1 MSMADSSGTGAQAPG
16 FYTFKVGDIEVIA
29 LHEGVLVRD
38 RPAGFVPNATD
49 EEVAEAYAAA
59 GMARD
64 KLTITFNALAV
75 RTSGQVVLIDTGLGE
90 FGPPGTGMLLS
101 NLKAAGIQPEDVST
115 VIISHCH
122 GDHILGLRRKDEQ
135 LVFPNAEILVPE
147 KEWDFWM
154 DDAKMA
160 TASEAAKGNFEVCRQ
175 VFGTIAD
182 KVRRYAWDSEIAP
195 GLTAVR
201 ANGHTPGMSAIRIA
215 SGDQAMMFV
224 ADITNNPL
232 VFARHP
238 EWLAMF
244 DMDPAE
250 TIATR
255 KRILDMAA
263 AEKLRLSFYHA
274 PFPATGYIAKTAT
287 GYEFLPALWTAA

>member
-1 MSMADSSGTGAQAPG
+1 MVDSIATGAQAPG
-16 FYTFKVGDIEVIA
+16 FYRFKVGEIEIIA
-29 LHEGVLVRD
+29 LHEGILVRD

-49 EEVAEAYAAA
+49 EEVGEAYATA

-75 RTSGQVVLIDTGLGE
+75 RTAGRIVLIDTGLGE
-90 FGPPGTGMLLS
+90 FGPPGTGQLLG
-101 NLKAAGIQPEDVST
+101 NLAAAGIQPGEVT
-115 VIISHCH
+115 EVVISHFH
-122 GDHILGLRRKDEQ
+122 ADHILGVNRRDGQ
-135 LVFPNAEILVPE
+135 LTFPNAAIFVPA

-154 DDAKMA
+154 DDAQMDA
-160 TASEAAKGNFEVCRQ
+160 APEAAKENFGLCRQ
-175 VFGTIAD
+175 VFGKLAD
-182 KVRRYAWDSEIAP
+182 TVRRYAWDEEFLP
-195 GLTAVR
+195 GLTSVR

-215 SGDQAMMFV
+215 SAGEAMMFV

-232 VFARHP
+232 VFVRHP
-238 EWLAMF
+238 EWQAMV

-263 AEKLRLSFYHA
+263 AEKLRVSFYHA
-274 PFPATGYIAKTAT
+274 PFPATGYIAKNSS
-287 GYEFLPALWTAA
+287 GYEFLPALWHTD